1 MRVCGE
7 CCGLWRR
14 GFGVVKV
21 KVLSLGA
28 DSLCESVPVIWVEV
42 REWFL
47 IKPLKSMAYLRTNR
61 ASFCVALGS
70 KGDCTAAVW
79 RLVIRQPH
87 AALCGRKVIF
97 QEAAAA
103 RQFPLFASTLS
114 NSKRHAKLKTKD

>member
-1 MRVCGE
+1 
-7 CCGLWRR
+7 
-14 GFGVVKV
+14 
-21 KVLSLGA
+21 
-28 DSLCESVPVIWVEV
+28 VIWVEV

-47 IKPLKSMAYLRTNR
+47 IKPLKSMAYLRTDR

-103 RQFPLFASTLS
+103 RQFPLFASILS